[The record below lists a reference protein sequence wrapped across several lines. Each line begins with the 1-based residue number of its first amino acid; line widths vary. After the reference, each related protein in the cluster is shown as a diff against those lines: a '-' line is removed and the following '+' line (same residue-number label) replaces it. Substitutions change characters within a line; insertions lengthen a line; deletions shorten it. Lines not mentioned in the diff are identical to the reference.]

1 VEEGLGLGLGSCPGV
16 PVAEGDGDGDGV
28 GVGSARAVIAAE
40 RPTQQT
46 RFRYLIID
54 FIVLI

>member
-1 VEEGLGLGLGSCPGV
+1 VEEGPGVGLGSCPGV
-16 PVAEGDGDGDGV
+16 PVAEGDGDGE
-28 GVGSARAVIAAE
+28 GVGSARAVTAVV

-54 FIVLI
+54 FIV